1 MTEENKNPFNS
12 EEWQKVSQAFQE
24 AIEHERNLSE
34 TFWKNLSSEEQLWVF
49 CAIMRRLHDGYLK
62 DGSRSYRG
70 ILYDVMKWGP
80 EAYAPA
86 QCSGFLD
93 IHNSIYD
100 LEELTKTVVGVAQE
114 LGHQL
119 DPKAVEDALI
129 KKKYF

>member
-1 MTEENKNPFNS
+1 MTEEKKNPFDS
-12 EEWQKVSQAFQE
+12 EEWAKASRAFNE
-24 AIEHERNLSE
+24 AIEHEKDLSE

-70 ILYDVMKWGP
+70 ILYDVMNWGP

-93 IHNSIYD
+93 IHNSIFED
-100 LEELTKTVVGVAQE
+100 KELVDMIVNINKMFDVNVDRE
-114 LGHQL
+114 
-119 DPKAVEDALI
+119 KIEDAVF
-129 KKKYF
+129 KRRWY